1 MQLKCHKAQS
11 VSLSG
16 KDQLGSRNM
25 LKSSHTLQWHD
36 KKDPT
41 TTVYLNYPL
50 TKSIKQTFNYLDSI
64 IAEFK

>member
-16 KDQLGSRNM
+16 KDQLEWRNM
-25 LKSSHTLQWHD
+25 LKPSHTLQWHD

-50 TKSIKQTFNYLDSI
+50 KNSIKQKFNYLDSI